1 MNRELQDAASALDKA
16 TNSTIVGPTEI
27 YWVFRYMHSYL
38 LNQLILGLLKVCADP
53 GRQGDGRINPDI
65 QKLAKE
71 LWG

>member
-1 MNRELQDAASALDKA
+1 MNKELQDAVTVLDKA

-27 YWVFRYMHSYL
+27 YRAFQGMHSYL

-53 GRQGDGRINPDI
+53 HRQGDGRIHLDI

-71 LWG
+71 LW